1 MVTSYDREQ
10 FLIRR
15 LWDLHKSPR
24 DHIDGLIGTPRDYS
38 IFEKMLQEGQLRQDF
53 RYQGF
58 PNQSM
63 QSPRQPIT
71 APISDSSADKRRNE
85 ENFMKYFG
93 KSSIF
98 DPAHHHNWKP
108 TEAKPRSDGG
118 QGGMQYGTGQIDN
131 SPRARGM
138 NDLLQHKSSSEV
150 RKNRHLQDEANAD
163 IKKFREEKQMHNF
176 HREEEQRQG
185 DNRRRKFLENDRS
198 PRDQVTFAREP
209 QKPPTYTKQRGHD
222 LFIDTLGGPG
232 GTVVRQDG
240 YPSLRSMPDP
250 RIGAYPGSPAKGGG
264 NDLIQQER
272 EIRQQREKIENLKK
286 ELDFMKSPRGQGG
299 NQDMFQPSSNGYKP
313 SFGMKDNDP
322 HRHDFDEPRKEIKNS
337 LDFDATRGGAGAPR
351 RDDRGKTITRY
362 PVTMQRDDFGSSKIQ
377 ENIPGKAYKLPN
389 DPVYDPFGRPG
400 GGAPM
405 MDRYGNRNTHTYGN
419 FELNRDASEQTKRVR
434 AKEVMLNDLRVG
446 MEEQKRTKDELIR
459 YEKAPHGDLAQVM
472 RSKEVGN
479 PKRDPITGT
488 LANQHLPNSDVSRI
502 KWKKGTEVE
511 TALSDRGGQFLE
523 KKMNYQP
530 VDDVEKQNLHTFLKE
545 QVEEGEKKKYLNKLR
560 NTQEANKHFE
570 QFDQRWGHFGG
581 GAPKDRFVRKK
592 VNLDNALYHYDNRQS
607 RSEESPR
614 LTQQVRYSDLLS
626 GPRQVNPSYQK
637 RYVDEDITHPSP
649 DATPR
654 YVKNTV
660 ASTSGNRYEFAE
672 GKSARAVI
680 QRSSPSAPYATQG
693 YAHAY

>member
-209 QKPPTYTKQRGHD
+209 QKPQRGHD

-419 FELNRDASEQTKRVR
+419 FELNVSGAFIRDASEQTKRVR

-502 KWKKGTEVE
+502 
-511 TALSDRGGQFLE
+511 
-523 KKMNYQP
+523 KMNYQP

-626 GPRQVNPSYQK
+626 GPR
-637 RYVDEDITHPSP
+637 
-649 DATPR
+649 
-654 YVKNTV
+654 
-660 ASTSGNRYEFAE
+660 
-672 GKSARAVI
+672 AVI